1 MNPIRKRDQR
11 LGTVL
16 GKLIESNPMINE
28 QLTQLRV
35 AEAFRA
41 HLGTV
46 INTYTTKIL
55 YKKGTLT
62 LVVVSAPLRNEL
74 AQNTKKIIDLLN
86 DVLGSNI
93 VNKVI
98 LK

>member
-16 GKLIESNPMINE
+16 GKLIESNPVVNDR
-28 QLTQLRV
+28 LTHLRIE
-35 AEAFRA
+35 EAFRA
-41 HLGTV
+41 HMGKV

-55 YKKGTLT
+55 YNKGTLT
-62 LVVVSAPLRNEL
+62 LIVVSAPLRSEL
-74 AQNTKKIIDLLN
+74 SHNTKKIIDLLN

-93 VNKVI
+93 INKVI